1 MAVKCIKKLIFALLD
16 LTEEGQTGNDDHS
29 STGEGSEGLGCRP
42 NASWSRSDKART
54 TNSKCH

>member
-42 NASWSRSDKART
+42 NA
-54 TNSKCH
+54 